1 MAYLVKLTPAA
12 VKQLDKLDPHV
23 NALIRA
29 RLRQAAEGDPFL
41 GAKPLRGKLRTL
53 YRYRVDRW
61 RVIVDIRRHELVIL
75 VLALGRRDEIYG

>member
-12 VKQLDKLDPHV
+12 ERQLDRLDRQV

-41 GAKPLRGKLRTL
+41 GAKPLRGKLKML
-53 YRYRVDRW
+53 YRYRVSKW
-61 RVIVDIRRHELVIL
+61 RVIVDIRRHELLIL
-75 VLALGRRDEIYG
+75 VLALGRRDEIYS